1 MTNLHLSY
9 TRLVETKW
17 DEEDLFHSES
27 DRFQV
32 TNLLNPYLLKPLG
45 HAGMYDFIIAAE
57 LCKTNID
64 TETNFTITVHDKGH
78 IDLCMSAVNFCNKL
92 SRDN

>member
-57 LCKTNID
+57 LCKTNIE
-64 TETNFTITVHDKGH
+64 TETNYCT
-78 IDLCMSAVNFCNKL
+78 
-92 SRDN
+92 